1 MESTKLKY
9 EDLVFLNELLKTGLS
24 FKNSLE
30 LLTNKT
36 NEKIIDEK
44 LFLETLWE
52 IPYQVLREG
61 EEYIGYYAE
70 LPGCIGSAANEEEL
84 KTEMQAILKKWIR
97 TAVGIWRENK
107 ILEE

>member
-36 NEKIIDEK
+36 NEEIIASRCSA
-44 LFLETLWE
+44 
-52 IPYQVLREG
+52 RER
-61 EEYIGYYAE
+61 
-70 LPGCIGSAANEEEL
+70 LPF
-84 KTEMQAILKKWIR
+84 
-97 TAVGIWRENK
+97 
-107 ILEE
+107 

>member
-36 NEKIIDEK
+36 NEKII
-44 LFLETLWE
+44 
-52 IPYQVLREG
+52 
-61 EEYIGYYAE
+61 
-70 LPGCIGSAANEEEL
+70 NE
-84 KTEMQAILKKWIR
+84 ILKNTIDFY
-97 TAVGIWRENK
+97 
-107 ILEE
+107 L